1 VPKKLSGRKGG
12 CTANSVPPM
21 RRGDAF
27 GYHAVASA
35 GCGGPDRDQADA
47 ASAEVGVSIGTSA
60 TIVVPVEVDF
70 NSSLPPS

>member
-1 VPKKLSGRKGG
+1 
-12 CTANSVPPM
+12 M
-21 RRGDAF
+21 RS
-27 GYHAVASA
+27 GYHAVGSA